1 MSSRRQRHSPSTY
14 HAGTSSRS
22 GYSTDRGNYQGQ
34 QDFSYETRG
43 HRPSENYFDE
53 REQRGTGHG
62 EYREPAD
69 YYSGRGAYGQDR
81 FENASRNSRGD
92 YVRGGSEGMNSRGTR
107 SERYGRQDGYGQG
120 QSQYGMGEQYGQ
132 QRGQSGERSRYG
144 QQSQYGQQNQYGQQG
159 QRNQYESSGR
169 GGGRDRDQRYFDEDY
184 EGTRGFN
191 RNYNMNSDY
200 ESYGRQNE
208 SRRPYDEE
216 HRAYERDETP
226 QRMGQSW
233 EGMDFENSDYGSSD
247 YSRGNWQDEGYRRGD
262 SHGRGGRHSRDMY

>member
-53 REQRGTGHG
+53 REQRG
-62 EYREPAD
+62 D

-92 YVRGGSEGMNSRGTR
+92 YVRGGSEGENSRGTR

-120 QSQYGMGEQYGQ
+120 QRQYGQGYNQGSGQQYGQ

-144 QQSQYGQQNQYGQQG
+144 QQNQYGQQG
-159 QRNQYESSGR
+159 QRGQYESYN
-169 GGGRDRDQRYFDEDY
+169 RDRNQRYFDEDY
-184 EGTRGFN
+184 EGNRGFN
-191 RNYNMNSDY
+191 RNYDMNSEY

-216 HRAYERDETP
+216 YRSNERDETP

-233 EGMDFENSDYGSSD
+233 EGMDFENSDYGSSER
-247 YSRGNWQDEGYRRGD
+247 SRGDWQDEGYRRGD
-262 SHGRGGRHSRDMY
+262 SHGRGGRHSREMY